1 MNDIKGRTVI
11 VTGAGQGIGRA
22 YALGL
27 AQVGAVPV
35 IADLNRPAAER
46 VADEVRADGGECL
59 ALQVD
64 VGEPG
69 SVDAM
74 VGAVMERYGRV
85 DVLVNNAAIF
95 STLKMRPFD
104 EIPFDEWDRVMRVN
118 ITGCFLCARA
128 VAPPMR
134 AQKSGSIINISS
146 AAYVM
151 GRPNYL
157 HYTTSK
163 AALIGMTRS
172 LARELGP
179 HDVRVNAILPGAVET
194 EVARETVSPE
204 QLRQQIAARSLA
216 RTEDPTDLVGVMMFF
231 ASDASRFVTGQS
243 IVVDGGLT
251 FL

>member
-27 AQVGAVPV
+27 ARVGAVPV